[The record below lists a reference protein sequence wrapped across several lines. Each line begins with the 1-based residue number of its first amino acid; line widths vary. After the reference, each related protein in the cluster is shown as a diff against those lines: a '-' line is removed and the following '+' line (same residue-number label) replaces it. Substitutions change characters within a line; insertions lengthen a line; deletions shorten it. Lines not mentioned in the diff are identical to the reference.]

1 MTHARSARDEQ
12 DRRPTPGWLVI
23 TIIAAVIGLTTIA
36 VIAVPPLGHDPAPH
50 HRRAAI
56 TELTG
61 ALPHAPESYIGVYSP
76 EAPDSYAGVT
86 AFKTAT
92 GVTPD
97 VAMYYSGWF
106 EGFQTRFAA
115 AAARQGAV
123 PLVQINPDNIKLAS
137 IAAGKYDGFLSKYAS
152 EVRTYRHPVILSFG
166 HEMNGNWYSWGYR
179 HTSPAAFVAAWRHI
193 VTIFRAIGA
202 SNVTWLWTV
211 NIMDTQHGRIPA
223 PGPWWPGS
231 KYVTWVGIDGYYLK
245 SPWTFAPMFGPTIAK
260 VREFT
265 RAPILVAETGAGPI
279 AGQPAKIADLFA
291 GIHTYGLLGLVWF
304 NAHGR
309 LQDWHLASRA
319 AATAFQR
326 GAQAY
331 KLPRL
336 RHLPP
341 RSPEGV
347 SRGGRELAG
356 QCREGGS
363 CRWTLWRTVFLGR
376 RRTAILAVYGQ
387 LSWGSSGRRGR
398 RRRPG
403 TGRP

>member
-1 MTHARSARDEQ
+1 MRHQKSRQ
-12 DRRPTPGWLVI
+12 KRPLRFVVAGAAIVVLAAGTV
-23 TIIAAVIGLTTIA
+23 AAVR
-36 VIAVPPLGHDPAPH
+36 HYKPAP
-50 HRRAAI
+50 AAGP
-56 TELTG
+56 LPVH
-61 ALPHAPESYIGVYSP
+61 LPHAPESYIGVYSP

-137 IAAGKYDGFLSKYAS
+137 IAAGKYDGFLTKYAS

-265 RAPILVAETGAGPI
+265 RAPILIAETGAGPI

-291 GIHTYGLLGLVWF
+291 GIRTYGLLGFVWF
-304 NAHGR
+304 DTTDNKG
-309 LQDWHLASRA
+309 QQFGISTP
-319 AATAFQR
+319 AATGAFGQ
-326 GAQAY
+326 GAGTY
-331 KLPRL
+331 
-336 RHLPP
+336 
-341 RSPEGV
+341 
-347 SRGGRELAG
+347 
-356 QCREGGS
+356 
-363 CRWTLWRTVFLGR
+363 
-376 RRTAILAVYGQ
+376 
-387 LSWGSSGRRGR
+387 
-398 RRRPG
+398 RRPG
-403 TGRP
+403 S